1 MKLAAIG
8 DILAIPGFAALIIY
22 FFMIDGKD
30 AFEIILLC
38 FSIGAMLAD
47 IYFTYLEC
55 VGKRGHQYDSVG
67 NDSPSIEQT
76 PFSENFRF

>member
-1 MKLAAIG
+1 MKLAALG
-8 DILAIPGFAALIIY
+8 DILAIPGFAALVIY
-22 FFMIDGKD
+22 FFMIDDKN

-55 VGKRGHQYDSVG
+55 VDKQDRQYDSVE

-76 PFSENFRF
+76 PFSENYRF